1 MRRLG
6 LTALIA
12 FLLAAITEAQNPPR
26 NEAVEKEIQQLDRDF
41 NEARFRNDVAAVNRF
56 LAPDYYQINTGA
68 QRIEAGNRGA
78 GPFNTTPSGDRWKK
92 VEIRD
97 QRVRVYGDTA
107 VSTYVR
113 HIQVEGGEGDLVLT
127 NVWVR
132 RSGMWQLVLS
142 QATQG

>member
-12 FLLAAITEAQNPPR
+12 FLLAGLTEAQTPPR

-41 NEARFRNDVAAVNRF
+41 NEARFRNDVPAVNGF
-56 LAPDYYQINTGA
+56 LAPDYYQVNTGA
-68 QRIEAGNRGA
+68 QRTEAGNRGT
-78 GPFNTTPSGDRWKK
+78 GPFNTTPGGDRWKK
-92 VEIRD
+92 IDIRE

-107 VSTYVR
+107 VSTYLR
-113 HIQVEGGEGDLVLT
+113 HIEVEGGEGELVLT

-132 RSGMWQLVLS
+132 RNGMWQLVLS
-142 QATQG
+142 QATQA